1 MSSEANSQGDE
12 FAGGPP
18 VHPDACKPAK
28 AEAGALTKEE
38 QDERRA
44 ARMVN
49 LILQRSAMRPG
60 EIVEVI
66 VPDDEEED
74 YVEDPYF
81 MHEDGTPDLEKS
93 FQTLTTTPS
102 SPSIPEMPLVGL
114 CMSILV
120 ISRGVVRGKKYLQK
134 RLRRPTKHGKHTPC
148 R

>member
-1 MSSEANSQGDE
+1 MSSEANSQCDE

-18 VHPDACKPAK
+18 VHPDACKPTK
-28 AEAGALTKEE
+28 AETDALTKEE
-38 QDERRA
+38 QDDHRA

-81 MHEDGTPDLEKS
+81 MHEDGMPDLEK
-93 FQTLTTTPS
+93 
-102 SPSIPEMPLVGL
+102 
-114 CMSILV
+114 ILPNSDDNPIEYIYTRDATGKIV
-120 ISRGVVRGKKYLQK
+120 HVDSRYKQGRGKGKKYLQK
-134 RLRRPTKHGKHTPC
+134 RLTRPTKHG
-148 R
+148 